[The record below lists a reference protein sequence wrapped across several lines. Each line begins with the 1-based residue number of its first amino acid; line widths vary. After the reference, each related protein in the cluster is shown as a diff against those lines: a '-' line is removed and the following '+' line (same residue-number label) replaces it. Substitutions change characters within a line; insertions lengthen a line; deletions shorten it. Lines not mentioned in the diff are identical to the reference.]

1 MRGGMR
7 PNRGGEI
14 GFGPCGPT
22 LRASSFGGFT
32 TSLFSAG
39 RHKYRTTRGG
49 SQRRISRIFRVRFRA
64 CFPVCFVFRRRR
76 RPRSRSPVIAGATD
90 RIPGPRY
97 CQSSLQLWSWS
108 YRKWWNDT
116 TNAGGC
122 ATWEGG
128 MGRVMQ
134 LHVYAVRSFA
144 ESDCSAHRSFA
155 PHRALPRC
163 VLRRVNDRA
172 VAGAQRWYLS
182 AFHAY
187 PARYGRY
194 FRSSSTCGLIQFR
207 ISPAGASQR

>member
-32 TSLFSAG
+32 TSLFPAG

-97 CQSSLQLWSWS
+97 CQSSLELWSWS
-108 YRKWWNDT
+108 FRKWWNDT

-128 MGRVMQ
+128 TGRVYQ
-134 LHVYAVRSFA
+134 LAVSTLCDLVA
-144 ESDCSAHRSFA
+144 ESDCSAHRSSLRTGRFPVA
-155 PHRALPRC
+155 TLRMLP
-163 VLRRVNDRA
+163 
-172 VAGAQRWYLS
+172 QPS
-182 AFHAY
+182 AWF
-187 PARYGRY
+187 
-194 FRSSSTCGLIQFR
+194 
-207 ISPAGASQR
+207 